1 MIIGTRQEMQAR
13 DAKRTRGIRMGESW
27 VAMGERDELGNILC
41 AARRMMGTIWPSS
54 MKKMRLFCPMN
65 VNGRRLNRWEID
77 RMESAPMIAQGKKH
91 HQTGT
96 AGMAM
101 FGVGNKDEA
110 YNVSGNKRGRR

>member
-1 MIIGTRQEMQAR
+1 MQAS
-13 DAKRTRGIRMGESW
+13 DTKRITGIKKGESW
-27 VAMGERDELGNILC
+27 VVMGDGDEFGKILC
-41 AARRMMGTIWPSS
+41 VARRMIGTIWPSS
-54 MKKMRLFCPMN
+54 MKKMRLFCPMK
-65 VNGRRLNRWEID
+65 VNGRMRNHWEID

-101 FGVGNKDEA
+101 FGAGNKDEA